1 MPSREPM
8 PVLRPRRLPLRRR
21 SVERLACEP
30 DTCRP
35 AGKIQQQEA
44 DKLCRLRGGRRR
56 TWGRELLVEG
66 SHLLTRCDGRQE
78 GLEFVVGGP
87 PVARV
92 QCARLSSEP
101 LVYRLGLRKARRCR
115 VGRRRLGRRGKTF
128 QSKECLRFH
137 ALSSMPGQRG
147 FVSERPLLSS
157 ATWWLGHGHRRR
169 RRDIG
174 TDVRD
179 AAVRSPASPTLVGA
193 ARSSSPRSPS
203 SRGPAAST
211 RTWSTSRSSGQPRP
225 ASGCASARSNGAG
238 RDHAQRLRPAGPT
251 APPTASMCRRV
262 NAREPSM

>member
-1 MPSREPM
+1 MRPACEARIAATTAVPPPRRPARRDGARPARRGPPSRARGCGRS
-8 PVLRPRRLPLRRR
+8 RPAPSRRTRAAPRSIRGEVRIGDSNQVGKLSQEELLQLALPTDVVAERRVRCRCHHASLCPSCPPRLPLRRR

-35 AGKIQQQEA
+35 AGKVQQQEA
-44 DKLCRLRGGRRR
+44 DKLCRLRGGSRR

-66 SHLLTRCDGRQE
+66 SHLLTRCDGRQH

-92 QCARLSSEP
+92 QCDRLSSEP
-101 LVYRLGLRKARRCR
+101 LVCRLGLRKARRCR

-157 ATWWLGHGHRRR
+157 ATWCR
-169 RRDIG
+169 
-174 TDVRD
+174 
-179 AAVRSPASPTLVGA
+179 AA
-193 ARSSSPRSPS
+193 
-203 SRGPAAST
+203 
-211 RTWSTSRSSGQPRP
+211 
-225 ASGCASARSNGAG
+225 
-238 RDHAQRLRPAGPT
+238 
-251 APPTASMCRRV
+251 
-262 NAREPSM
+262 